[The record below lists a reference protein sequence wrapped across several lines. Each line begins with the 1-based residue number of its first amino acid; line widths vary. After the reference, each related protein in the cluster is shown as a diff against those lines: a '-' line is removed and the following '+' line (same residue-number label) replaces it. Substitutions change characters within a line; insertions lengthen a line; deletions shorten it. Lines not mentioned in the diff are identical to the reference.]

1 MSPLHRGVAMGEHD
15 WFVYIDSSLIASVLS
30 RIDNQEMTDKDFEI
44 NSCYDFKNPK
54 ILGERVFRDRLK
66 ILQY

>member
-1 MSPLHRGVAMGEHD
+1 
-15 WFVYIDSSLIASVLS
+15 
-30 RIDNQEMTDKDFEI
+30 MTDKDFEI

-66 ILQY
+66 ILILLKISKFDQYLTKNG